1 MEMKR
6 ELLFSFL
13 MIVGLVFL
21 LSGCSLL
28 TGFFPKKQSSSTPEG
43 SYNNAM
49 LLLNKKKY
57 EEAAKEFRA
66 FKEQYPLSELT
77 TTVEMRLAD
86 SLFFD
91 KKYLEAFFQYEE
103 FKKLHPIHQE
113 IPYATYQMA
122 MCHFKQILSVDRDQA
137 QTHKSIELFRVVA
150 ENYPQSPYAE
160 QARGKIAICQRQ
172 LADHEFYIG
181 NFYLK
186 KKKYRAALGRFEG
199 ILQKYPN
206 SGLETKLQQLIS
218 KCRTEILRE
227 EKNRQ
232 VLEDPA
238 DKKKMADERNR
249 MNRNASIFWELE
261 KPLHIKS

>member
-1 MEMKR
+1 MKR
-6 ELLFSFL
+6 KFFFSFL
-13 MIVGLVFL
+13 IIVALAIF
-21 LSGCSLL
+21 LSGCSTV
-28 TGFFPKKQSSSTPEG
+28 TGLFSKKQSPPSPEG
-43 SYNNAM
+43 SYNNGL

-57 EEAAKEFRA
+57 EAAAKEFRI
-66 FKEQYPLSELT
+66 FKEQYPLSDLVPLVEL
-77 TTVEMRLAD
+77 RLAD

-103 FKKLHPIHQE
+103 FKKLHPIHPE

-122 MCHFKQILSVDRDQA
+122 MCHFKQLLTIDRDQA

-172 LADHEFYIG
+172 MADHEFYIG

-206 SGLETKLQQLIS
+206 SGLETKIQKLIS
-218 KCRTEILRE
+218 KCRTEILKE
-227 EKNRQ
+227 ERNRQ
-232 VLEDPA
+232 ALQDPA
-238 DKKKMADERNR
+238 DRKKRADERER
-249 MNRNASIFWELE
+249 ISRTAGIFRGLE
-261 KPLHIKS
+261 KPIHISS